1 VERVN
6 PLVLKIKEPLP
17 RAWMVGQVLP
27 LKRGSVEDLLEPFFD
42 PSIQAIAGG
51 NIPEFSQA
59 AFFKEV
65 DSLQYEKDGRIRIK
79 VTSDRPGILVLSESS
94 YPGWRVSVNG
104 EKKECLWLNLLF
116 QGVELSSGQ
125 NEIIFEFRP
134 EHFPAFVSVSV
145 ISLCIVWSVFFSSL
159 FFRKRIR
166 QQTL

>member
-27 LKRGSVEDLLEPFFD
+27 LKRGSVEELLEPSFD
-42 PSIQAIAGG
+42 PSIQAIGVG
-51 NIPEFSQA
+51 NIPKFSQA

-65 DSLQYEKDGRIRIK
+65 GSLRYETDGRIRIK
-79 VTSDRPGILVLSESS
+79 VASDRPGILVLSESS
-94 YPGWRVSVNG
+94 YPGWRVFVNG

-134 EHFPAFVSVSV
+134 EHFPAFVSVSLV
-145 ISLCIVWSVFFSSL
+145 SLCIVWSVFFSSL

-166 QQTL
+166 Q